1 MERIFIRPYLPS
13 DADATLDIFLRSI
26 REVAAKDY
34 SAAQISAWARVDD
47 RAGWAI
53 RRGSRPAW
61 IAESEAKPVGFT
73 DLVADGYL
81 DMMFVHPE
89 YQGLGV
95 ASLLLAQVEQK
106 ARGFGLDCI
115 RTEASITARPFFE
128 RRGFRVMKSQNVEK
142 RGEILSNFLMEKSI
156 AG

>member
-1 MERIFIRPYLPS
+1 MKRISIRPYLPS
-13 DADATLDIFLRSI
+13 DTDATLDIFLRAI
-26 REVAAKDY
+26 REVAAQDY
-34 SAAQISAWARVDD
+34 STAQIRAWARVDN

-53 RRGSRPAW
+53 RRGSRPTW
-61 IAESEAKPVGFT
+61 IAELASKPVGFA
-73 DLVADGYL
+73 DLVPDGYL

-106 ARGFGLDCI
+106 ARELGLDYV

-128 RRGFRVMKSQNVEK
+128 RRGFRVLKSQKVEK
-142 RGEILSNFLMEKSI
+142 HGEILSNFLMEKSV
-156 AG
+156 AV